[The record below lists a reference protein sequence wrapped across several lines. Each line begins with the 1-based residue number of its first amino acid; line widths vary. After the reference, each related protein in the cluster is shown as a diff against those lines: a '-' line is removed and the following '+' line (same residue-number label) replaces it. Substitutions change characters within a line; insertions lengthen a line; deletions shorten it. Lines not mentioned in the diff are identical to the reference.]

1 MNPAPRT
8 RESLSKSLWYQRM
21 SLIFNE
27 WAFRY
32 AEDPDSF
39 DQILDEQGNP
49 VEDYGDRCAFY
60 FTTIADEMDAAGKL
74 PNKHN
79 P

>member
-1 MNPAPRT
+1 MSTQRPT
-8 RESLSKSLWYQRM
+8 HEQLSKNRWYQRM

-27 WAFRY
+27 WAIRY

-39 DQILDEQGNP
+39 EQILDEQGIP
-49 VEDYGDRCAFY
+49 VEDYGSRCAFY
-60 FTTIADEMDAAGKL
+60 FTALADELDAAGKL

-79 P
+79 S